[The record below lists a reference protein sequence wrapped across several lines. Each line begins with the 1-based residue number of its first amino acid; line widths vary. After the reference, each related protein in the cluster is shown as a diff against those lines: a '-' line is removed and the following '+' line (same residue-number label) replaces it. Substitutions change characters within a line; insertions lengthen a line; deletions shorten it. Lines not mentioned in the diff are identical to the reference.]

1 MGASSI
7 GLDANQLT
15 HNELCA
21 RGVPG
26 AAQTACF
33 PMKLT
38 PDITSIGYPQD
49 FGGLT
54 KSERL
59 GAGFSEPIAAME
71 PLLPQSAECD
81 DPLQI
86 AETGRRFPVPGSR
99 FLVPGSRFSV
109 LGSRFPVPGSR
120 FSVLGSRLPVPG
132 NCQLPLFFRTTRS
145 ITSCANFAERA
156 AVARPKGHSLLPTG
170 A

>member
-86 AETGRRFPVPGSR
+86 AETGCRLPGEFPVAGRRSPVPGSR
-99 FLVPGSRFSV
+99 FPVLGSRFSV
-109 LGSRFPVPGSR
+109 LGSRFPVAGSR
-120 FSVLGSRLPVPG
+120 
-132 NCQLPLFFRTTRS
+132 
-145 ITSCANFAERA
+145 
-156 AVARPKGHSLLPTG
+156 
-170 A
+170 